1 MFGGIL
7 TTGHDVDIISR
18 YFVVFLK
25 GVLQIFNGT
34 RFFTKLLDGGCF
46 NKMCFFTFF
55 FTISVLVL
63 KAFFEDINNFTF
75 FTKLIVGGTLN
86 KITFFHVFFHGF
98 GALF

>member
-25 GVLQIFNGT
+25 GVLKNFNGT

-46 NKMCFFTFF
+46 NKMCF
-55 FTISVLVL
+55 SR
-63 KAFFEDINNFTF
+63 
-75 FTKLIVGGTLN
+75 
-86 KITFFHVFFHGF
+86 FFHDFSVSFKGIF
-98 GALF
+98 